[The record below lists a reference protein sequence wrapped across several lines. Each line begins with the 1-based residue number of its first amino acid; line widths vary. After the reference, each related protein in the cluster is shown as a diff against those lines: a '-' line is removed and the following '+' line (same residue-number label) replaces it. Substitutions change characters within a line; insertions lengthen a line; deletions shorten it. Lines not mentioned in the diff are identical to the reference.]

1 MNSSKD
7 KASSRNMAK
16 NAFQKCYLMLT
27 EQNNYINQVFGVR
40 VMIMILL
47 TSLSALE
54 FVILLFNLIYRCEK
68 AYERRDDIISILD
81 HVLVDKYINPLK
93 KETLLDLRSL
103 VYSRPIQFTA
113 ANFYRLEYSLLVAFC
128 SVLTTYTIIL
138 MQNQKL

>member
-1 MNSSKD
+1 
-7 KASSRNMAK
+7 
-16 NAFQKCYLMLT
+16 MLIDL
-27 EQNNYINQVFGVR
+27 QILFSHIYILGQIMIGIVGQHTLV
-40 VMIMILL
+40 IMILL
-47 TSLSALE
+47 TLLSALE
-54 FVILLFNLIYRCEK
+54 FVILLLNLIYRCEK

-81 HVLVDKYINPLK
+81 HILVDKYINPLK

-138 MQNQKL
+138 MQNLKL

>member
-1 MNSSKD
+1 
-7 KASSRNMAK
+7 
-16 NAFQKCYLMLT
+16 MLIDL
-27 EQNNYINQVFGVR
+27 QILFSHIYILGQIMIGIVGQHTLV
-40 VMIMILL
+40 IMILL
-47 TSLSALE
+47 TLLSALE

-81 HVLVDKYINPLK
+81 HILVDKYINPLK
-93 KETLLDLRSL
+93 KETLFDLRSL

-138 MQNQKL
+138 MQNLKL

>member
-1 MNSSKD
+1 
-7 KASSRNMAK
+7 
-16 NAFQKCYLMLT
+16 MLIDL
-27 EQNNYINQVFGVR
+27 QILFSHIYILGQIMIGIVGQHTLV
-40 VMIMILL
+40 IMILL
-47 TSLSALE
+47 TLLSALE

-81 HVLVDKYINPLK
+81 HILVDKYINPLK

-138 MQNQKL
+138 MQNLKL

>member
-1 MNSSKD
+1 MFLDLQILFSHIYIVGQIMVDIVFAVLIINSD
-7 KASSRNMAK
+7 GQQT
-16 NAFQKCYLMLT
+16 F
-27 EQNNYINQVFGVR
+27 V
-40 VMIMILL
+40 IMIIFNL
-47 TSLSALE
+47 LSALE
-54 FVILLFNLIYRCEK
+54 FAMLLFNVVYRCEK

-138 MQNQKL
+138 MQNLK